1 MDSCALSHARIGAT
15 LPSLMNLLFPKSLEK
30 PDSLQL
36 GGKGAALAKLHHHG
50 FDIPPWFA
58 IPAASSWDDQEL
70 QEALDQIGSG
80 PFAVR
85 SSGTMEDGSEHSF
98 AGQFDSFLNVSNKD
112 IPARIQDVRNSC
124 KSDAI
129 LSYCK
134 ENKLPAPTCPT
145 VLVQRMIDAH
155 CAGVAFS
162 ADPVSGRRSTVIISA
177 VKGTGEKLVSGECD
191 GETWRVDCHANAQAE
206 STSPDILTPHQA
218 QAVANLARC
227 CETFFGLP
235 QDIEWAIDAKDQLWL
250 LQSRPITTLGALPD
264 PDDTLRV
271 WDNSN
276 IAESY
281 GGVTTPLTFSF
292 ASRIYDAVYRE
303 FCTLMSVPK
312 SRIKKADD
320 VFPHMLGL
328 ICGRVYYNLAN
339 WYRVLA
345 LLPGFQVNRAFME
358 QMMGVREPLPDEIVQ
373 AIIEEN
379 RSNRFKD
386 SLALI
391 GTAIGLIR
399 RHFGITRQ
407 ISKFTQ
413 RLNQALN
420 SPKNPLSRMSG
431 EELVAYYRKLES
443 QLMRQWDA
451 PLVNDFLAMIF
462 YGTLRGLCKKWAN
475 DEHGTLQN
483 QLLMDSGEIISAE
496 PPRRIMHM
504 ARLAAKKPDLTKILA
519 DSKLSSRTKLNALA
533 EFPELAIEFERY
545 KEDFGDRCLEELKL
559 ESPTVRDDPSSL
571 LHSIG
576 AMANRPATEVTPRPP
591 IPTPQ
596 ISNPLKKAIFAY
608 VLKHAR
614 QRVRGRE
621 NLRFERT
628 RLFGRVRAILR
639 EVGKRL
645 HADGRLNAA
654 EDVFYL
660 EIGEILAIWEATG
673 TTQNLA
679 HLTQQRR
686 SEFHTYASSEAPPD
700 RFSTRGPIY
709 RITRFEAA
717 PVSNNESPHSLNGTG
732 ACPGRV
738 KGKARVVL
746 DPRNAH
752 IEPGEILVAQQTDP
766 GWVVL
771 FPAAAGLLVERGSL
785 LSHSAIVSRELNL
798 PCIVSLPGITT
809 RIQTGDWIEM
819 DGTSGVVTLLE
830 I

>member
-1 MDSCALSHARIGAT
+1 MDPCTLSHAGTGAT
-15 LPSLMNLLFPKSLEK
+15 LLTFMNLLFPKLLEK
-30 PDSLQL
+30 PNSLEL

-50 FDIPPWFA
+50 FHIPPWFA
-58 IPAASSWDDQEL
+58 IAAGTSWKDQEL
-70 QEALDQIGSG
+70 HDALDQIGPG

-98 AGQFDSFLNVSNKD
+98 AGQFDSFLNVTSAD
-112 IPARIQDVRNSC
+112 IPARIQDVRNSAN
-124 KSDAI
+124 SDAI

-134 ENKLPAPTCPT
+134 ENQLPAPTCPT
-145 VLVQRMIDAH
+145 VLIQRMINPQS
-155 CAGVAFS
+155 AGVAFS
-162 ADPVSGRRSTVIISA
+162 ADPVSGRRSTVVISA

-191 GETWRVDCHANAQAE
+191 GETWRVERDAAPQPE
-206 STSPDILTPHQA
+206 DTSADILTSQQA
-218 QAVANLARC
+218 QAIANLARR
-227 CETFFGLP
+227 CESFFGQP
-235 QDIEWAIDAKDQLWL
+235 QDIEWAIDATDQLWL
-250 LQSRPITTLGALPD
+250 LQSRPITTLGTRPD

-328 ICGRVYYNLAN
+328 IRGRVYYNLAN

-345 LLPGFQVNRAFME
+345 LLPGFQVNRSFME

-379 RSNRFKD
+379 RSSRIND
-386 SLALI
+386 SLALV
-391 GTAIGLIR
+391 GTIFGLIR
-399 RHFGITRQ
+399 RHFGITKQ
-407 ISKFTQ
+407 ISKFTH
-413 RLNQALN
+413 RLNQALD
-420 SPKNPLSRMSG
+420 SPKTPLTQMSG

-475 DEHGTLQN
+475 DDHGTLQN

-496 PPRRIMHM
+496 PPRRIMKM
-504 ARLAAKKPDLTKILA
+504 AKLAAKHPDLTATLA
-519 DSKLSSRTKLNALA
+519 NSSLSSRTKLNAIA
-533 EFPELAIEFERY
+533 EFPELAQELERY
-545 KEDFGDRCLEELKL
+545 LQDFGDRCLEELKL

-571 LHSIG
+571 LHAIG
-576 AMANRPATEVTPRPP
+576 AMASRPATEATPRA
-591 IPTPQ
+591 PTPTPN
-596 ISNPLKKAIFAY
+596 ISNPLKKAIFVY

-614 QRVRGRE
+614 NRVCARE

-628 RLFGRVRAILR
+628 RLFGRVRTILR

-660 EIGEILAIWEATG
+660 ELGEILAIWEATG
-673 TTQNLA
+673 TSQDIASLA
-679 HLTQQRR
+679 QQRR
-686 SEFHTYASSEAPPD
+686 TEFNIYTSTEAPPD
-700 RFSTRGPIY
+700 RFSTRGPAY
-709 RITRFEAA
+709 RTSRFEAA
-717 PVSNNESPHSLNGTG
+717 PVMANESAHSLNGTG

-738 KGKARVVL
+738 RGKARVVL

-809 RIQTGDWIEM
+809 RIKTGDLIEM
-819 DGTSGVVTLLE
+819 DGTTGIVTLLE
-830 I
+830 